1 MNQTRAL
8 LTAWKAKD
16 IPAIKRAII
25 SGADCTRPL
34 SVNEQSPL
42 QIAAGNSALLP
53 LLQLMLKSGADPNH
67 SKNDFPPLYYA
78 IASQNVKAIRLLAKY
93 GADLNG
99 SAGIKGTPLTL
110 AVCTGSVVTVKC
122 LLALGASPT
131 LQDEKGGTPLRYAIE
146 QHAADI
152 AALLIANVI

>member
-42 QIAAGNSALLP
+42 QIAAGNIALLA

-67 SKNDFPPLYYA
+67 SKNDFSPLYYS

-93 GADLNG
+93 GAHLNAA
-99 SAGIKGTPLTL
+99 AGIEGTPLTL
-110 AVCTGSVVTVKC
+110 AVPTGSVVRVQC
-122 LLALGASPT
+122 GLPLCASPT
-131 LQDEKGGTPLRYAIE
+131 LK
-146 QHAADI
+146 
-152 AALLIANVI
+152 